1 MAGPISDIC
10 VSNYT
15 ELTVDGVQVTS
26 VQNISGGASQA
37 NIIDVFNYGMEYAR
51 KLVGSK
57 STDPFEVTCSYNP
70 SEASY
75 KSLAIL
81 AKSNKPVEMTITI
94 NGGADA
100 SQGSQELKFTGIVAS
115 KSVTME
121 FDTAVGVV
129 YSIVVSGAIT
139 ETAGV

>member
-1 MAGPISDIC
+1 MAGITDIC
-10 VSNYT
+10 VSNYI
-15 ELTVDGVQVTS
+15 ELEVDGVKVTS
-26 VQNISGGASQA
+26 VSNISGGASQA
-37 NIIDVFNYGMEYAR
+37 NIIDVLNYGSEYAR

-81 AKSNKPVEMTITI
+81 AKSNKPVEVSITI

-100 SQGSQELKFTGIVAS
+100 AAGSQVLTFTGIVAS
-115 KSVTME
+115 KSVNME
-121 FDTAVGVV
+121 FDTAV
-129 YSIVVSGAIT
+129 SIVYQIIVSGSIT
-139 ETAGV
+139 ESASV